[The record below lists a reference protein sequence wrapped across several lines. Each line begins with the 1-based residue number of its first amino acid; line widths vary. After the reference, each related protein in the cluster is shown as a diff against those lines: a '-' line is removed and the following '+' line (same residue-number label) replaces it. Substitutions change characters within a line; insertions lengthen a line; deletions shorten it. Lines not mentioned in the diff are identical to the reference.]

1 MMMRAARGALAT
13 ARKPANTPGATGV
26 RRQNKACQAILTG
39 ARHDSGLVQN
49 APRRRSRLGGA
60 GGFAAVAPIRPRSE
74 ISRPL
79 VPSRF
84 NI

>member
-1 MMMRAARGALAT
+1 MPAKRASIYGAHGGPDTRRA
-13 ARKPANTPGATGV
+13 PAGA
-26 RRQNKACQAILTG
+26 RRQNNSRQAILTG

-60 GGFAAVAPIRPRSE
+60 GGFAAVAPMRPRSE

-79 VPSRF
+79 VPSRLT
-84 NI
+84 I